1 MPLFIDVHEL
11 TGATME
17 QIAAAH
23 VRDTAI
29 QGDYGVTYVKWW
41 LNPAGGKVFCL
52 CEAPNA
58 QAAEDVHRAA
68 HGLVPERIIEVDPEL
83 AEGMLGGGAIA
94 TTGGALLPR
103 TTAPDPGLRTIVFT
117 DIVGSTEITQRLGD
131 HAAMAVVEL
140 HDRVVRDAL
149 ARTFGRE
156 VKHLGDGMMG
166 VFVTAGD
173 AVRCASAVHAALRAA
188 RNDDVVGSVRVR
200 VGAATGEPLERNGDF
215 FGATVQMASRL
226 CAVAEPGQT
235 LVSSSVV
242 EACEGHRFRDLGE
255 RTLKGFPQPVR
266 AHAVVDAA

>member
-11 TGATME
+11 AGATVE
-17 QIAAAH
+17 QIAEAH
-23 VRDTAI
+23 VRDKAVE
-29 QGDYGVTYVKWW
+29 GDHAVNYVKWW
-41 LNPAGGKVFCL
+41 LNPTAGKLFCL

-58 QAAEDVHRAA
+58 HAAEDVHRAA
-68 HGLVPERIIEVDPEL
+68 HGLMAVRVIEVDPDL
-83 AEGMLGGGAIA
+83 AEGMLGGGTVAP
-94 TTGGALLPR
+94 TGGALLPR
-103 TTAPDPGLRTIVFT
+103 STAPDPALRTIVFT
-117 DIVGSTEITQRLGD
+117 DIVGSTELTQRLGD

-166 VFVTAGD
+166 VFVSATD
-173 AVRCASAVHAALRAA
+173 AVRCASAVHAALRATT
-188 RNDDVVGSVRVR
+188 DDVVEPLEVR

-215 FGATVQMASRL
+215 FGTTVQMASRL

-242 EACEGHRFRDLGE
+242 EGCEGHRFRDIGE

-266 AHAVVDAA
+266 AHVVVDDA

>member
-11 TGATME
+11 SGATTE
-17 QIAAAH
+17 EVAAAH
-23 VRDTAI
+23 VRDAAI
-29 QGDYGVTYVKWW
+29 QGDYGVSYKKWW
-41 LNPAGGKVFCL
+41 LNPARGKLFCL
-52 CEAPNA
+52 CEAPSA
-58 QAAEDVHRAA
+58 QAAEEVHRAA
-68 HGLVPERIIEVDPEL
+68 HGLMPERIIEVDPDL
-83 AEGMLGGGAIA
+83 AEGILGGGMVA
-94 TTGGALLPR
+94 TTGSALLPR
-103 TTAPDPGLRTIVFT
+103 SAALDPGMRTIVFT
-117 DIVGSTEITQRLGD
+117 DIVGSTELTHRLGD
-131 HAAMAVVEL
+131 RAALAIVEL

-149 ARTFGRE
+149 AHTFGRE
-156 VKHLGDGMMG
+156 VKHLGDGMMS
-166 VFVTAGD
+166 VFVAAGD

-188 RNDDVVGSVRVR
+188 DDHGVVEPVRVR

-242 EACEGHRFRDLGE
+242 EACEDHRFRDVGE